1 MNGLSEWAERWRR
14 GGSPDPFGILLRRD
28 RDPGRRPAYV
38 PRPRQMGKLLL
49 VLARLW
55 PVRVDTITDSNK
67 PEAGDG
73 PLPVPGGMG

>member
-1 MNGLSEWAERWRR
+1 MNGLNEWAERRRR

-28 RDPGRRPAYV
+28 RDPGRPRAPV
-38 PRPRQMGKLLL
+38 SRPRQMGKLIF

-55 PVRVDTITDSNK
+55 PVRVHPNTDSNI